1 MVASLTFTGGQQL
14 DRALRELGT
23 TGALRVGR
31 FALRRAANDLL
42 REVRASAP
50 IDKGKLKKVLRLRID
65 RGKYDKKLLSALV
78 YASASASQYR
88 PRKTQRKSRVKG
100 KLGPAKY
107 SYQIGSRPDVYGI
120 FQEFGAPAHGLAAR
134 PWFRPAWERQ
144 KNALLDALV
153 QELGSGLA
161 RAAVEAVAGKA

>member
-1 MVASLTFTGGQQL
+1 MADVLTFTGGQQL

-50 IDKGKLKKVLRLRID
+50 IDKGKLKKALRLRID

-88 PRKTQRKSRVKG
+88 PRKTQRRSRVKG

-120 FQEFGAPAHGLAAR
+120 FQEFGLPAR

-144 KNALLDALV
+144 KNALLEALI

-161 RAAVEAVAGKA
+161 RAAVEAVAGRA